1 MITQSYVRTA
11 GLLYLIIAVFGAF
24 AIAYVP
30 SVIIEAGD
38 AATTANNLLA
48 NKTLFNMGLFSDVVV
63 LWAEVTL
70 TAMLYTM
77 FKPVSPTLSLIAA
90 WSRLAMILVMA
101 INLLI
106 NITPV
111 FLLSG
116 TAYLSAF
123 EPAQLQATALVFF
136 EAHGYGVYIWQL
148 FFGPHLLVLGYMI
161 LKSDLFPKVLGGMML
176 IGSFGYTIQALVELM
191 HIENMVLSF
200 AVIGLLTIVTIG
212 ELSFA
217 FWLLI
222 KGINLPS
229 EQGNHENCHQ

>member
-1 MITQSYVRTA
+1 MITQSYARTA

-48 NKTLFNMGLFSDVVV
+48 NKTLFNTGIFGDVVV
-63 LWAEVTL
+63 LLAEVTL
-70 TAMLYTM
+70 TTMLYIM

-90 WSRLAMILVMA
+90 WSRLAMVLVMA

-106 NITPV
+106 NIMPV

-123 EPAQLQATALVFF
+123 EPAQLQATALIFF

-148 FFGPHLLVLGYMI
+148 FFGPHLLALGYMI
-161 LKSDLFPKVLGGMML
+161 LKSNLFPKVLGWMML
-176 IGSFGYTIQALVELM
+176 IGSFGYTIQALEKIMHVE
-191 HIENMVLSF
+191 NAALSF

-212 ELSFA
+212 ELAFA

-222 KGINLPS
+222 KGINLPA
-229 EQGNHENCHQ
+229 EQVKS